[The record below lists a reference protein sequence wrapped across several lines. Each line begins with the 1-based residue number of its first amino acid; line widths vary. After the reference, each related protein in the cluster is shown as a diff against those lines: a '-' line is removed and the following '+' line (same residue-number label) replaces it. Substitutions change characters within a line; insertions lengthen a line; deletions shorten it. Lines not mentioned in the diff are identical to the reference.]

1 MATEFEVQK
10 NIRAGGYT
18 ALVVVLLLIVLFFIR
33 WTIPV
38 PPPPPLDEGIEVNL
52 GNSDEGLGDDQ
63 PMSPESP
70 ATATSV
76 TYTPPRASAAAA
88 EATRDVETD
97 ESDEEAPV
105 VKTPAKPKP
114 NATKIP
120 EKEEAVKPTKAPAKP
135 VENPT
140 PATAKPKAVFKGVNG
155 TGTGG
160 NEADSYQKGGNQ
172 GIAGGTGDQGKPGG
186 NPNSTNYEGNGGTGK
201 SGVSIS
207 RGLQGRRI
215 ITQPSF
221 EDDFN
226 ENAKVAVDIRI
237 DAAGKVIAAVYQP
250 KGSTTSNSN
259 LKSIAIRKAMQL
271 KFNSGNEEEQIGT
284 IVFNFRL
291 RN

>member
-10 NIRAGGYT
+10 NIKAGGYT
-18 ALVVVLLLIVLFFIR
+18 ALVVVLILVVLFFIR
-33 WTIPV
+33 WTLPV

-52 GNSDEGLGDDQ
+52 GNSDEGLGEDQ

-70 ATATSV
+70 APSQPV
-76 TYTPPRASAAAA
+76 TYTPPRATAAAA
-88 EATRDVETD
+88 DNARDIETD
-97 ESDEEAPV
+97 DTDEEAPV

-120 EKEEAVKPTKAPAKP
+120 EKDEAPKAVKTPAKP
-135 VENPT
+135 VENPAPT
-140 PATAKPKAVFKGVNG
+140 PPKPKAVFKGVTG
-155 TGTGG
+155 TGKGG

-172 GIAGGTGDQGKPGG
+172 GIAGGSGDQGKPGG

-207 RGLQGRRI
+207 RGLSGRKI
-215 ITQPSF
+215 IQQPSF

-237 DAAGKVIAAVYQP
+237 DPAGKVISAVYQP

-259 LKSIAIRKAMQL
+259 LKAIAARKAMQL
-271 KFNSGNEEEQIGT
+271 KFNSGSEEQMGT

-291 RN
+291 KN